1 MCGICGTKGIA
12 PDSLREELRAMLVS
26 LDHRGPD
33 ERGQFCDPEAALFL
47 GATRLSIIDLTPT
60 GAQPLFNEDKSIVL
74 VCNGEIYNAP
84 ALREELSR
92 RRHRFNSRTD
102 IEVIIHLY
110 EEMGELCLD
119 KLKGMF
125 AFALWDKKKKV
136 LFVARDRL
144 GIKPLYYYAEN
155 GKFAFASEIKALLKL
170 PFIKKEIDVGALD
183 LYFSLEYVPS
193 PFSIYKGVRK
203 LKPGHFLIC
212 QDSEVRVQPYWDL
225 GDRKSRKEWT
235 FREASERLEHL
246 LGTVVKEHLRA
257 DVPVG
262 VFLSGGL
269 DSSALAALARRE
281 VAGNCSTFSIGFSE
295 KTFDET
301 KYAQKAAQFFGT
313 QHHHHIFTLEDFVKI
328 FPSVTGQL
336 DEPLGDLSVFP
347 TYFLS
352 RFARQYVKTAL
363 SGEGGDELFMGYPT
377 YLAHKFLEDHKQ
389 VPAGGIAGLC
399 HALEKLFP
407 VSSEYFTSGF
417 KIRQFLRGENCLR
430 DPAVRHACWMGSF
443 LSSEKT
449 DLYSPALRDRIAA
462 VSSGAPDRGSLA
474 KTEIREVLKKIQYLD
489 IYGYLAE
496 DLLVKADRAS
506 MAASLELRVPYLDH
520 ELMEF
525 VWGLPADMIF
535 QKRLFRSVIGKY
547 LPRETLQRKKKGFAM
562 PFAKWL
568 GTKEFFP
575 LVEDFFNKGFIQKQG
590 FFNPGVV
597 QQMLREQ
604 IERKKDHRKKLGTY
618 IMFQSWY
625 KKEQDAGKESL

>member
-12 PDSLREELRAMLVS
+12 PDSFTEELRAMLAS

-33 ERGQFCDPEAALFL
+33 ERGQFRDLKEALFL

-60 GAQPLFNEDKSIVL
+60 GSQPLFNEDKTIVL

-84 ALREELSR
+84 ALREELSQR
-92 RRHRFNSRTD
+92 QHRFYSRTD
-102 IEVIIHLY
+102 TEVIVHLY
-110 EEMGELCLD
+110 EEMGERCLD

-125 AFALWDKKKKV
+125 AFALWDKKKKS
-136 LFVARDRL
+136 LFIARDRL
-144 GIKPLYYYAEN
+144 GIKPLYYSAEN

-170 PFIKKEIDVGALD
+170 PFIKKEVDVRALD

-193 PFSIYKGVRK
+193 PFSIYKGIRK
-203 LKPGHFLIC
+203 LKPGHFLIY
-212 QDSEVRVQPYWDL
+212 QDSGVKVRPYWNL
-225 GDRKSRKEWT
+225 GNYKSEQGLN
-235 FREASERLEHL
+235 FLEAAERLEHL
-246 LGTVVKEHLRA
+246 LRTSVKEHLLA

-262 VFLSGGL
+262 VLLSGGL
-269 DSSALAALARRE
+269 DSSALAALASLD
-281 VAGNCSTFSIGFSE
+281 VAGKCDTFSIGFAE

-301 KYAQKAAQFFGT
+301 KYAQRTAQFLGT
-313 QHHHHIFTLEDFVKI
+313 RHHHHIFTLEDFIGI
-328 FPSVTGQL
+328 FPFVTGHL

-352 RFARQYVKTAL
+352 RFARQHVKTAL

-389 VPAGGIAGLC
+389 VPAGLITGLFRV
-399 HALEKLFP
+399 LEKALP
-407 VSSEYFTSGF
+407 VSSEYFTFGF

-430 DPAVRHACWMGSF
+430 DPISRHLCWMGSF
-443 LSSEKT
+443 LPSEKA
-449 DLYSPALRDRIAA
+449 DLYSPYLKEKITA
-462 VSSGAPDRGSLA
+462 SSPWDPDQEPLA
-474 KTEIREVLKKIQYLD
+474 KTEIKKVLKKIQYLD

-547 LPRETLQRKKKGFAM
+547 LPHEIMRRKKKGFAI
-562 PFAKWL
+562 PFSKWL
-568 GTKEFFP
+568 EAKNFFP
-575 LVEDFFNKGFIQKQG
+575 LVEDFFSKDFIKKQG
-590 FFNPGVV
+590 LFNPGIV

-604 IERKKDHRKKLGTY
+604 TERRKDHRKKLGTY

-625 KKEQDAGKESL
+625 RKEKLPM

>member
-12 PDSLREELRAMLVS
+12 PDSFREEHRAMLVS

-33 ERGQFCDPEAALFL
+33 EKGQFRDPEADLFL

-60 GAQPLFNEDKSIVL
+60 GSQPLFNEDKTLVL

-84 ALREELSR
+84 VLREELFQ
-92 RRHRFNSRTD
+92 RHHHFYSRTD
-102 IEVIIHLY
+102 TEIIVHLY
-110 EEMGELCLD
+110 EEMGERCLD

-125 AFALWDKKKKV
+125 AFALWDKKKGS
-136 LFVARDRL
+136 LFIARDRL

-155 GKFAFASEIKALLKL
+155 GKFAFASEIKTLLKL
-170 PFIKKEIDVGALD
+170 PFIKKEVDVRALD

-193 PFSIYKGVRK
+193 PFSIYKGIRK
-203 LKPGHFLIC
+203 LKPGHFLVY
-212 QDSEVRVQPYWDL
+212 QDSGVKVRPYWNLGNYKSGKDL
-225 GDRKSRKEWT
+225 NFLET
-235 FREASERLEHL
+235 AERLEHL
-246 LGTVVKEHLRA
+246 LKTSVKEHLLA

-262 VFLSGGL
+262 VLLSGGL
-269 DSSALAALARRE
+269 DSSALVALAGRD
-281 VAGNCSTFSIGFSE
+281 VAGSCNTFSIGFAE

-301 KYAQKAAQFFGT
+301 KYAQKVAHFLGT
-313 QHHHHIFTLEDFVKI
+313 RHHHHIFTLEDFIGI
-328 FPSVTGQL
+328 FPFVTGHL

-352 RFARQYVKTAL
+352 RFARQHVKTAL

-389 VPAGGIAGLC
+389 VPAGLIAGLFRV
-399 HALEKLFP
+399 LEKALP
-407 VSSEYFTSGF
+407 VSSEYFTFGF

-430 DPAVRHACWMGSF
+430 DPSARHLCWMGSF
-443 LSSEKT
+443 LSSEKA
-449 DLYSPALRDRIAA
+449 DLYSPDLRNRIITALSED
-462 VSSGAPDRGSLA
+462 PDQRLLA
-474 KTEIREVLKKIQYLD
+474 KTEIKEVLKKIQYLD

-525 VWGLPADMIF
+525 VWGLPADIIF

-547 LPRETLQRKKKGFAM
+547 LPHEIMQRKKKGFAM
-562 PFAKWL
+562 PFAKWFE
-568 GTKEFFP
+568 TKDFFP
-575 LVEDFFNKGFIQKQG
+575 LVEDFFTEGFINKQG
-590 FFNPGVV
+590 LFNASTIK
-597 QQMLREQ
+597 QMLREQ
-604 IERKKDHRKKLGTY
+604 TERRKDHRKKLGTY

-625 KKEQDAGKESL
+625 RKEELPL